1 MGRRR
6 EEDPAPNRS
15 IGVNDDEL
23 GPARKICTILLMYFY
38 MLPYYQSETR
48 LEDDLPVEYKSAGR
62 GTYGGGAA
70 DADGVAIVTGGHG
83 GAPDCA
89 GGADRHAEGPGLG
102 TVPVAR
108 GGSKVSSV
116 RQVTARRNRPHRST
130 ILFSVLWCCA
140 GAMSW

>member
-6 EEDPAPNRS
+6 EEAPVPDGS
-15 IGVNDDEL
+15 IGVNDDKP
-23 GPARKICTILLMYFY
+23 GPARKIGTILLMNFY
-38 MLPYYQSETR
+38 MLPYYRSETR
-48 LEDDLPVEYKSAGR
+48 LEDDLPAKYKSAGR

-70 DADGVAIVTGGHG
+70 DADG

-89 GGADRHAEGPGLG
+89 AGADRRAEGPALG
-102 TVPVAR
+102 TGPVAR

-116 RQVTARRNRPHRST
+116 RQVTARRNCPHRST

-140 GAMSW
+140 GIMSW